1 LKNKLKLKAK
11 GKKFYKNTHGKV
23 YRIKSNHKRRKKIQL
38 MKRQARAVETSM

>member
-23 YRIKSNHKRRKKIQL
+23 YRIKSNHKRRKKIML
-38 MKRQARAVETSM
+38 MKRHARVLHGS